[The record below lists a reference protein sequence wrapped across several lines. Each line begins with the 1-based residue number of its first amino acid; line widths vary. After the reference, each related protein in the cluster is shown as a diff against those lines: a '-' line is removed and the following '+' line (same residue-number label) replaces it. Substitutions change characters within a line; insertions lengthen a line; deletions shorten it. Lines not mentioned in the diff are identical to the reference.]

1 MYLYNYRLL
10 LKSWMRVQL
19 FLLFK
24 VQNRACPLRTR
35 SSNIIHHLEGRSEL
49 RDALTCEIGFFEGY
63 ELKVASSQ
71 LYMSVKHKNI
81 DST

>member
-1 MYLYNYRLL
+1 
-10 LKSWMRVQL
+10 MR
-19 FLLFK
+19 
-24 VQNRACPLRTR
+24 NR
-35 SSNIIHHLEGRSEL
+35 I
-49 RDALTCEIGFFEGY
+49 FEGY